1 MPSLDEFWS
10 EERREA
16 WKKAYIA
23 KYYKEEVQEK
33 HPEDK
38 ENSFISTM
46 NINLDSTSTESDEA
60 PW

>member
-1 MPSLDEFWS
+1 MEHMLWGVH
-10 EERREA
+10 
-16 WKKAYIA
+16 
-23 KYYKEEVQEK
+23 YKEEVQEK

-38 ENSFISTM
+38 ENSFISTV